1 MKITFKRSGGFAGL
15 PSQHQTI
22 EIDTEELSAAE
33 AKELMRLVKDAH
45 FFDQPP
51 ASTKANRARDAYQYE
66 VTIDDGQHQHTANV
80 SDGAMPDD
88 LEPLIR
94 WLNGKLAAQLK
105 KKKAERGGGND

>member
-1 MKITFKRSGGFAGL
+1 MKITLKRSGGFAGL
-15 PSQHQTI
+15 PSQQQTI
-22 EIDTEELSAAE
+22 VIDAEELSAAE
-33 AKELMRLVKDAH
+33 AKELKRLVKDAR

-66 VTIDDGQHQHTANV
+66 VTVDDDQHHHTASV

-94 WLNGKLAAQLK
+94 WLTGKLAAHLK